1 MVGQFEFSANGA
13 PRSPDRGAWGIVTQG
28 VKIQTDPLPASR
40 SASHLSRRAFLAQ
53 TSAAL
58 ASAAFASAIP
68 AWAQPQPAAD
78 FQLTI
83 APLDLEIA
91 PRKII
96 RTVAY
101 NGAVPGPLI
110 RWPEGKPIT
119 IEVLNRSDVPE
130 IVHWHG
136 FTIPSAVDGAFE
148 EGSPMIAPG
157 SRFRYAFTPEPAGFR
172 WYHTHA
178 FAGHDLKRG
187 TYSGQFGCFYIEPK
201 APPAAYSQID
211 AEFFLTLHD
220 WNAYMSASNDSTMEA
235 AYEYSTINSCMLGFG
250 EPLRVRE
257 NQRVLLHILNASASM
272 IHWLALAG
280 HQLTVI
286 AMDGNPVPTPR
297 AMPAVR
303 LGPAERID
311 AVVTMNNP
319 GAWILG
325 ETREPFRK
333 SGMGIVVEYANQQ
346 GESRWPAPNK
356 WIDPPETLW
365 DYRLFA
371 SAQPVACTPD
381 QIIPLRFE
389 SKFHGQ
395 GAFDSWLI
403 NGKSYPDTVAP
414 PLQEGRRYRL
424 RMFNRSS
431 DDHPLHL
438 HRHTF
443 EAASIAGAPLSGL
456 RKDVLIVSA
465 NSTADV
471 DFTADNPGPTLFH
484 CHNQTHMD
492 FGFMLLLHYA

>member
-1 MVGQFEFSANGA
+1 MT
-13 PRSPDRGAWGIVTQG
+13 PG
-28 VKIQTDPLPASR
+28 VKIQTDPLPTGP
-40 SASHLSRRAFLAQ
+40 SANRITRREFLAQ
-53 TSAAL
+53 TSAL
-58 ASAAFASAIP
+58 AGAAFTSAIP
-68 AWAQPQPAAD
+68 TWTQPQPAAD
-78 FQLTI
+78 VQLTI
-83 APLDLEIA
+83 APLALEIA

-101 NGAVPGPLI
+101 NGSVPGPLI

-119 IEVLNRSDVPE
+119 IDVLNRSDVPE

-136 FTIPSAVDGAFE
+136 LTIPSVMDGAHE

-157 SRFRYAFTPEPAGFR
+157 SQLRYAFTPEPAGFR
-172 WYHTHA
+172 WYHTHS

-201 APPAAYSQID
+201 APPAALQQID
-211 AEFFLTLHD
+211 AEFLLTLHD
-220 WNAYMSASNDSTMEA
+220 WNAYMSASNDASMEA
-235 AYEYSTINSCMLGFG
+235 AYDSATINGRMLGFG

-257 NQRVLLHILNASASM
+257 NQRALLHILNASASM

-280 HQLTVI
+280 HEFTVI
-286 AMDGNPVPTPR
+286 AMDGNAVPTP
-297 AMPAVR
+297 AAVR
-303 LGPAERID
+303 ALRIAPAERID
-311 AVVTMNNP
+311 AIVTMNNP

-333 SGMGIVVEYANQQ
+333 AGMGMVVEYANQS
-346 GESRWPAPNK
+346 GKPK
-356 WIDPPETLW
+356 WIEPAETLW
-365 DYRLFA
+365 DYRQFA
-371 SAQPVACTPD
+371 NAQPASNAPD
-381 QIIPLRFE
+381 QIIPLHFE

-403 NGKSYPDTVAP
+403 NGKTYPDSVAP
-414 PLQEGRRYRL
+414 ALQQGRRYRL
-424 RMFNRSS
+424 RMFNHSA
-431 DDHPLHL
+431 DDHPMHL

-443 EAASIAGAPLSGL
+443 EAACIARAPLSGL
-456 RKDVLIVSA
+456 RKDVLVVPA

-492 FGFMLLLHYA
+492 FGFMLLFRYS